1 MSETMPQMAGLERG
15 ELNTSSPLVCQTI
28 LVSACPVKCSQI
40 SLSLQSEWGLWLVKC
55 HSFHVHVIGIVTH
68 MMPSLNTS
76 GPSTAHL
83 EDLLFQ

>member
-40 SLSLQSEWGLWLVKC
+40 S
-55 HSFHVHVIGIVTH
+55 
-68 MMPSLNTS
+68 PSLRS
-76 GPSTAHL
+76 ERAC
-83 EDLLFQ
+83 

>member
-40 SLSLQSEWGLWLVKC
+40 SLSLRSERGE
-55 HSFHVHVIGIVTH
+55 
-68 MMPSLNTS
+68 MSLFS
-76 GPSTAHL
+76 
-83 EDLLFQ
+83 